1 MTTRGPEV
9 ASLLTVGLPS
19 AGSGLAS
26 ARTWAIAVIAILVL
40 VALGWWTTTTDRR
53 R

>member
-19 AGSGLAS
+19 AGPGLGS
-26 ARTWAIAVIAILVL
+26 ARTWVMALIVILVL
-40 VALGWWTTTTDRR
+40 VALGWWSTTRDRR